1 MSYLIRFLGLGLS
14 LCFLSSCS
22 PQVATSSITALA
34 ETSPTIAAESSLGQN
49 LPITAMA
56 IIKEETIQ
64 LEVAETPEQQ
74 ALGLMYRD
82 YLADDRG
89 MLFPFNPPRS
99 LRFWMKNCLISLDMI
114 FIRDGIVRAIIP
126 DVPPCTTEPCPTYGT
141 DVPIDQVVELRAGRA
156 AELGLE
162 VGDRLSIQFLESD
175 RPSNPKSKS

>member
-14 LCFLSSCS
+14 LCFLGSCS

-49 LPITAMA
+49 LPITAKA

-89 MLFPFNPPRS
+89 MLDERDQKPGQWRQDH
-99 LRFWMKNCLISLDMI
+99 LGQRRACLNTL
-114 FIRDGIVRAIIP
+114 P
-126 DVPPCTTEPCPTYGT
+126 
-141 DVPIDQVVELRAGRA
+141 
-156 AELGLE
+156 
-162 VGDRLSIQFLESD
+162 
-175 RPSNPKSKS
+175 